1 MTSWPPAELAGRSA
15 LVAGAVGPLGRALAV
30 GLAEAGLH
38 VSVTTLT
45 GAREEEFLANSI
57 LNECWSL
64 GRRGGAYAVDLA
76 SPAAVESALDAAE
89 AEAGPLSVLVNA
101 AQAVPSVTAVEAD
114 AAAWERALRLGA
126 TSAYVPTLAAGRRM
140 LERGR
145 GRIVSV
151 VSVLHDRGMPG
162 GSLTGAA
169 SGAVAALTRSLGVEW
184 ARSGVTVNALAVG
197 LAEGGAGP
205 HAGAEARALIERYIP
220 SGRIG
225 RPDDLVGAL
234 VYLVSDAAAY
244 VNAEVIAVD
253 GGLAVHA

>member
-15 LVAGAVGPLGRALAV
+15 LVAGAAGPVGRALAV

-45 GAREEEFLANSI
+45 GAREEQFLANSI

-76 SPAAVESALDAAE
+76 DPRAVEAALDAAE
-89 AEAGPLSVLVNA
+89 AEAGPLSVLVNVAGSAPLVA
-101 AQAVPSVTAVEAD
+101 AAEAD
-114 AAAWERALRLGA
+114 APAWERALRLGA

-140 LERGR
+140 LARGR
-145 GRIVSV
+145 GRIVNV

-197 LAEGGAGP
+197 LIEGVAGP
-205 HAGAEARALIERYIP
+205 HDDAGARAALERYIP
-220 SGRIG
+220 ARRIG
-225 RPDDLVGAL
+225 RPGDLVGAL
-234 VYLVSDAAAY
+234 LYLASDAADY
-244 VNAEVIAVD
+244 VNAEVLAVD

>member
-15 LVAGAVGPLGRALAV
+15 LVAGAAGPVGRALAV

-114 AAAWERALRLGA
+114 APAWELAIRLGVK
-126 TSAYVPTLAAGRRM
+126 SLDWRQPITLKA
-140 LERGR
+140 
-145 GRIVSV
+145 IK
-151 VSVLHDRGMPG
+151 
-162 GSLTGAA
+162 
-169 SGAVAALTRSLGVEW
+169 
-184 ARSGVTVNALAVG
+184 
-197 LAEGGAGP
+197 
-205 HAGAEARALIERYIP
+205 
-220 SGRIG
+220 
-225 RPDDLVGAL
+225 
-234 VYLVSDAAAY
+234 
-244 VNAEVIAVD
+244 
-253 GGLAVHA
+253 